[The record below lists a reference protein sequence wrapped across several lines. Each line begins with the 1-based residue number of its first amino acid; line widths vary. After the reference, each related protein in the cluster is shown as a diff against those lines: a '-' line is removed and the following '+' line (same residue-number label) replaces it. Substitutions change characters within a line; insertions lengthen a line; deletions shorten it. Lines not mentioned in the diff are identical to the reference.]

1 MSKTTLETKEKSIS
15 DLIRHQVIDVF
26 REILS
31 DPDRGLAL
39 RESFVHKIKKSIR
52 SKKSGR
58 VKNLLDVLTQY

>member
-1 MSKTTLETKEKSIS
+1 MSKITLETKEKGIS

-31 DPDRGLAL
+31 DQDRGLTL
-39 RESFVHKIKKSIR
+39 QESFVRKMKKSIR